1 VSKEAAT
8 GASLP
13 AENLEWCRGEKDRRV
28 FNVFCTKCGSALTAD
43 SAFCP
48 TCGAALMRP
57 ALASPGAVAVSVP
70 ANVGVA
76 GFSAASGGVIYA
88 GFWLR
93 FVAYLID
100 NLLMSVGL
108 GLIFIPL
115 AIATGA
121 LAHFQAIAMSR
132 GGQPDPGA
140 VMGIISLILTF
151 AAISVLLSWLY
162 HAYFESCDWQATPG
176 KRVLSI
182 YVTDVNGQRIS
193 FLHATGRFFA
203 KIVSGLI
210 PFAIGYIMAGFTQR
224 KQALHDMIASTLVVR
239 R

>member
-1 VSKEAAT
+1 M
-8 GASLP
+8 
-13 AENLEWCRGEKDRRV
+13 
-28 FNVFCTKCGSALTAD
+28 FCTKCGSALTAD

-48 TCGAALMRP
+48 TCGTALTRP
-57 ALASPGAVAVSVP
+57 ALATPTPGAMAVTLPVP

-76 GFSAASGGVIYA
+76 GFSTASGTVIYA

-108 GLIFIPL
+108 CLIFIPL
-115 AIATGA
+115 ALATGLIAHIQTIAT
-121 LAHFQAIAMSR
+121 SR
-132 GGQPDPGA
+132 GGEPDPGA
-140 VMGIISLILTF
+140 IMGIMTLILTF
-151 AAISVLLSWLY
+151 AAISILLSWLY

-182 YVTDVNGQRIS
+182 YVTDLNGQRIS
-193 FLHATGRFFA
+193 FMHATGRFFA

-210 PFAIGYIMAGFTQR
+210 PLGIGYILAGFTQR

>member
-1 VSKEAAT
+1 
-8 GASLP
+8 
-13 AENLEWCRGEKDRRV
+13 
-28 FNVFCTKCGSALTAD
+28 
-43 SAFCP
+43 
-48 TCGAALMRP
+48 MRP
-57 ALASPGAVAVSVP
+57 ALAAPTPSAVVVSVP

-76 GFSAASGGVIYA
+76 GFSAASGVIYA

-108 GLIFIPL
+108 CLIFIPL

-121 LAHFQAIAMSR
+121 IGSFEAIATSQGR
-132 GGQPDPGA
+132 EPNPGA
-140 VMGIISLILTF
+140 VMGIISLVLTF
-151 AAISVLLSWLY
+151 AAISLLLSWLY

-182 YVTDVNGQRIS
+182 YVTDLNGQRIS
-193 FLHATGRFFA
+193 FMHATGRFFA

-210 PFAIGYIMAGFTQR
+210 PFGIGYILAGFTQR

>member
-1 VSKEAAT
+1 
-8 GASLP
+8 
-13 AENLEWCRGEKDRRV
+13 
-28 FNVFCTKCGSALTAD
+28 VFCTKCGSALTAD

-48 TCGAALMRP
+48 GCGAALMRP
-57 ALASPGAVAVSVP
+57 ALATPTPGAVAVSVP

-76 GFSAASGGVIYA
+76 GFSAASGSVIYA

-121 LAHFQAIAMSR
+121 IASIEAIATSR
-132 GGQPDPGA
+132 GGEPNPGA
-140 VMGIISLILTF
+140 VMGIVSLTLTF
-151 AAISVLLSWLY
+151 AAVSLLLSWLY
-162 HAYFESCDWQATPG
+162 HAYFENCDWQATPG

-193 FLHATGRFFA
+193 FMHATGRFFA
-203 KIVSGLI
+203 KIVSGII
-210 PFAIGYIMAGFTQR
+210 PFGIGYIMAGFTQR

>member
-1 VSKEAAT
+1 M
-8 GASLP
+8 
-13 AENLEWCRGEKDRRV
+13 
-28 FNVFCTKCGSALTAD
+28 FCTKCGSALTAD

-48 TCGAALMRP
+48 TCGTALLRP
-57 ALASPGAVAVSVP
+57 ALATPGAVAVSVP

-76 GFSAASGGVIYA
+76 GFSAARGGVIYA

-108 GLIFIPL
+108 GFIFIPL
-115 AIATGA
+115 AIMTGA
-121 LAHFQAIAMSR
+121 IASIEAMATSR
-132 GGQPDPGA
+132 GGQPDPA
-140 VMGIISLILTF
+140 AIMGFISLILTF

-162 HAYFESCDWQATPG
+162 HAYFESSDWQATPG
-176 KRVLSI
+176 KRVMSI
-182 YVTDVNGQRIS
+182 YVTDMNGQRLS

-210 PFAIGYIMAGFTQR
+210 PLGIGYIMAGFTER

>member
-1 VSKEAAT
+1 
-8 GASLP
+8 
-13 AENLEWCRGEKDRRV
+13 
-28 FNVFCTKCGSALTAD
+28 VFCTKCGSALTAD

-48 TCGAALMRP
+48 TCGTALMRP
-57 ALASPGAVAVSVP
+57 ALATPTPGAIAVSVPVP

-76 GFSAASGGVIYA
+76 GFSAASGSVIYA

-100 NLLMSVGL
+100 NLLMGVGL

-121 LAHFQAIAMSR
+121 LASFEAMATSH
-132 GGQPDPGA
+132 GGEPNPGA
-140 VMGIISLILTF
+140 VMGIVSLILTF
-151 AAISVLLSWLY
+151 AAVSLLLSWLY

-210 PFAIGYIMAGFTQR
+210 PLGIGYIMAGFTQR